1 MNVMDKI
8 KNIKRSG
15 SFKKG
20 SVKGIFHQF
29 KDGDNHIRLAG
40 EFIQVKTHFIAPAPQ
55 RKDRGLC
62 MPDAFKGDDRLPQ
75 VVNCVDWDVST
86 EKETK
91 EKTCVICKLNTLAR
105 SMSKNSKL
113 SAEDKI
119 FWDKLGLAAYARTS
133 LKWNIFDRDDPYV
146 LQNTDEGE
154 KKILGLKIATIGM
167 EAWAD
172 IEKVFHQLGF
182 DITDPE
188 KGVDLCVNKGSN
200 GARVTY
206 SANVVMNGLTVKQ
219 TPFTEEELALAAEP
233 HDLKKIC
240 GGIVD
245 QQRIFNALHV
255 DYRSYLEETGVTMS
269 GDTEAG
275 EGESGETSETPTPEP
290 TPEPAPEPEAPKT
303 KVSVSVQAPVI
314 PKKAIVAPVIPTKST
329 TTTPTRPV
337 VAAKATVPA
346 PKVKVVEPE
355 PEPETET
362 DGDDSPPNV
371 EEYEC
376 FGTIDEKHP
385 ECKACEGKDA
395 CKAKKAELAIPKK
408 K

>member
-8 KNIKRSG
+8 KNIKRG
-15 SFKKG
+15 GGFKKG

-29 KDGDNHIRLAG
+29 KDGDNIIRLVG
-40 EFIQVKTHFIAPAPQ
+40 EFIQVKTHFIAGAPQ

-62 MPDAFKGDDRLPQ
+62 LQDSFEGDDRIPK
-75 VVNCVDWDVST
+75 VINCADWDVST

-91 EKTCVICKLNTLAR
+91 EKTCVICKLNALAR

-119 FWDKLGLAAYARTS
+119 FWDKLGLSAYARTS

-146 LQNTDEGE
+146 VQNTDEGD
-154 KKILGLKIATIGM
+154 KKILGLKISTIGM
-167 EAWAD
+167 EAWKD
-172 IEKVFHQLGF
+172 IEKVFHQLQF
-182 DITDPE
+182 DITDAE

-200 GARVTY
+200 SARVVY
-206 SANVVMNGLTVKQ
+206 SANAVMDGIKVKQ
-219 TPFTEEELALAAEP
+219 TPFTEEELALVAEP

-245 QQRIFNALHV
+245 QQKIFNALHV
-255 DYRSYLEETGVTMS
+255 DYRSYLEETGVKMPGTAEEQAEGQS
-269 GDTEAG
+269 EGTE
-275 EGESGETSETPTPEP
+275 EP
-290 TPEPAPEPEAPKT
+290 AAEPAPEPEAPKT
-303 KVSVSVQAPVI
+303 KVSVSIPVA
-314 PKKAIVAPVIPTKST
+314 PKKVATATAIPAKPTA
-329 TTTPTRPV
+329 V
-337 VAAKATVPA
+337 VPAKPAVVVKTAAPA

-355 PEPETET
+355 PEPEAATEG
-362 DGDDSPPNV
+362 GDDSPPNV
-371 EEYEC
+371 EEFEC

-395 CKAKKAELAIPKK
+395 CKVKKAELAIPKK